1 MDEPNYQLQMQ
12 SQQIEGLSPLAVG
25 DQKLNRHL
33 GYFSGT
39 MINGRL
45 LVKIYKEKQWTYWVI
60 LLFFLVWIVSQIIGT
75 GIFSNSSYILANCG
89 SGGMMMILW
98 WVGAIFAITGVWNY
112 LELGTMASIESV
124 YIETCKNLTYPL
136 HLVSSE
142 VILYNHIYILLS
154 FSTNLHDLKWWGTR
168 IFSLSIS

>member
-45 LVKIYKEKQWTYWVI
+45 LVKIYKEKQWTY
-60 LLFFLVWIVSQIIGT
+60 
-75 GIFSNSSYILANCG
+75 
-89 SGGMMMILW
+89 
-98 WVGAIFAITGVWNY
+98 
-112 LELGTMASIESV
+112 
-124 YIETCKNLTYPL
+124 
-136 HLVSSE
+136 
-142 VILYNHIYILLS
+142 
-154 FSTNLHDLKWWGTR
+154 
-168 IFSLSIS
+168 